1 MNIII
6 DNLSLLQ
13 EVCLLRASHNSVKKH
28 TDHCIGIR
36 KIKNG
41 TSDIEQIIFSIF
53 FTYLYNEKFI
63 LHIFIYFTFLSV
75 RLLYKLSTFL
85 LTNGPSY
92 LD

>member
-36 KIKNG
+36 KINNVNSAIK
-41 TSDIEQIIFSIF
+41 QMIFSIF
-53 FTYLYNEKFI
+53 LAFVTYLYN
-63 LHIFIYFTFLSV
+63 
-75 RLLYKLSTFL
+75 
-85 LTNGPSY
+85 
-92 LD
+92 